1 MNFRKALIALAT
13 IALLLPVSVFA
24 KEKNEGKF
32 QVSQPVQVGSSQLKP
47 GEYKVQ
53 WDGTGPDVQLTI
65 LQNGKT
71 VATAPAKLVESQQ
84 PSQHDSVILRDGT
97 GNVKRLDEINF
108 AKQKRTLV
116 LSEAQPSSGQ

>member
-1 MNFRKALIALAT
+1 MKIRTALMALAT
-13 IALLLPVSVFA
+13 VALLVPVSVFA

-84 PSQHDSVILRDGT
+84 PSQQDSVTLRDGT
-97 GNVKRLDEINF
+97 GSVKHLDEINF

-116 LSEAQPSSGQ
+116 LSEAQPSGGQ